1 MTKDILQIDDFSLR
15 LADNSLFV
23 GLMSFTKTAYAT
35 AFSQETP
42 APTKLASQITVFD
55 GCYDRLN
62 HAYRPV
68 QTANETK
75 LIHDADAKCDKL
87 YMAMRQATEP
97 QTRFDFD
104 PTRQGQALM
113 VWNNMNKYRIDVNE
127 NMQSENNK
135 LQQLC
140 EDFETNAEL
149 AAAATAIGIADYV
162 TQLKA
167 AVAELR
173 QLLTQRHDNRQD
185 YGEMKAARAAME
197 PEWKLLCRLT
207 NAYALIDEDEHRF
220 DALIT
225 TMNRELDDLRK
236 VIARKKG
243 GSEDEDEEENGNE
256 NPNPN
261 PNDNPGGNGGG
272 GSTTDPSTPGGGGS
286 DSGGGGSDSGGG
298 GSDPNPDAGDG
309 ME

>member
-42 APTKLASQITVFD
+42 APTRLAAQITVFD

-62 HAYRPV
+62 RAYRPV

-87 YMAMRQATEP
+87 YMARRQATEP

-104 PTRQGQALM
+104 PTRQSQALL

-140 EDFETNAEL
+140 EDFDSDAAL
-149 AAAATAIGIADYV
+149 MAAAEAIGVAQYV
-162 TQLKA
+162 SQLKA
-167 AVAELR
+167 AVQELR
-173 QLLTQRHDNRQD
+173 TLLTQRHDSRQD
-185 YGEMKAARAAME
+185 IGEMKAARAAME
-197 PEWKLLCRLT
+197 PEWKLLCRLI
-207 NAYALIDEDEHRF
+207 NAYALVDEDEHRF

-261 PNDNPGGNGGG
+261 PNPNPNDNDNPGGNGG
-272 GSTTDPSTPGGGGS
+272 SS
-286 DSGGGGSDSGGG
+286 DSGGGS
-298 GSDPNPDAGDG
+298 SDPNPDAGDG